1 MLPFPLAYGGAA
13 AVALN
18 EAMKPMPK
26 LCALVA
32 YYPEEFPALSA
43 RFPTSLNI
51 AIHFAGPQSETPNC
65 RCYSYEGVEAGF
77 AQENH
82 DQYDKVSA
90 SLAWSRSLAILRKS
104 FEIEVDLEKIWDDHV
119 ARKSSYLRKPGHG
132 TADSGQWN
140 LLPKMQTR
148 RCQPW

>member
-1 MLPFPLAYGGAA
+1 
-13 AVALN
+13 
-18 EAMKPMPK
+18 MPK

-32 YYPEEFPALSA
+32 YYPEESPAPSA
-43 RFPTSLNI
+43 RFPMSLNV

-82 DQYDKVSA
+82 DQYEKVSA
-90 SLAWSRSLAILRKS
+90 SLAWSRSLATLRKS

-119 ARKSSYLRKPGHG
+119 ARKSSYLREFGHE
-132 TADSGQWN
+132 TADLRQWN
-140 LLPKMQTR
+140 LSPKMQTQ